1 MFKNKS
7 AKWKVLI
14 PSFLIL
20 FLTSCKQVRD
30 ASGNII
36 EENVIRLGDSW
47 SYEGIFESFI
57 VWPLSQ
63 LINFFSQYAGV
74 VVAIIIITVLVRLAT
89 FRQTLQSQIM
99 SQKMQMIQPKL
110 NAIQEKYRGRDDQQ
124 SRMQM
129 FTEQQN
135 LQKKHGIQM
144 SKMLLPT
151 LLQLPVIMALWSSV
165 NRSEAVLN
173 GEFLGNSLF
182 TSPQQGMAEGNLFY
196 FVIFGLVVLVNAG
209 AVLLPQY
216 LAKKKAKRYPNQ
228 RQTPQQ
234 GKGMMY
240 FMVGLM
246 AYIGLTLS
254 SAMSIYL
261 IISNGIQIAQTLYT
275 NSYMSKT
282 GALDI

>member
-74 VVAIIIITVLVRLAT
+74 VGAIIIITVLVRLAT

-110 NAIQEKYRGRDDQQ
+110 NAIQEKYKGRDDQQ

-144 SKMLLPT
+144 SKMFLPT

>member
-7 AKWKVLI
+7 AKWKLLL

-89 FRQTLQSQIM
+89 FKQTLQSQIM

-110 NAIQEKYRGRDDQQ
+110 NAIQEKYKGRDDQQ

-144 SKMLLPT
+144 SKMFLPT

-165 NRSEAVLN
+165 NRAESVLN

-196 FVIFGLVVLVNAG
+196 FIIFGLVVLVNAG

-275 NSYMSKT
+275 NNYMSKT
-282 GALDI
+282 GALDT